1 MQALVITLYALS
13 MVVSAAGVLVP
24 FLRVRHR
31 VQKTGR
37 AEVYAR
43 SLLRRKY
50 RDEDAAETDDE
61 RQAAHAAYREAM
73 DAPFENGRET
83 VQKLS
88 EGYVIKGGSPRSEA
102 YAEAK
107 SRAAGLG
114 AVVAGLILSGIASIL
129 SVTVLP

>member
-1 MQALVITLYALS
+1 MQALVITLYSLS

-31 VQKTGR
+31 VQKAIR
-37 AEVYAR
+37 AEAYER
-43 SLLRRKY
+43 SLTRRKY
-50 RDEDAAETDDE
+50 RAMDAASTDKE
-61 RQAAHAAYREAM
+61 RRVAYDAYREAM
-73 DAPFENGRET
+73 DAPFENGPET
-83 VQKLS
+83 VRELS
-88 EGYVIKGGSPRSEA
+88 EGYVMKGGSPKSEA